1 MATIHKF
8 NGRPRPLLFSFLSLF
23 FISLFFT
30 ILSKRVEDIWPM
42 NVSGPPLQHTTNVG
56 AILMVR
62 FLHYMTTGFLV
73 LYMVLFDKSYDI
85 YYIFLYVSLIM
96 YWLLTNDCILSNIEM
111 SYYLDRGDRNGGDG
125 NGEGEGSM
133 EIEIDNRLHPHYRVF
148 AGEYTDWVVI
158 LQGIWMAVVFVLV
171 VRRRLRGV
179 CSSWFVFLFC
189 GVVLVLQSYLMLK
202 DRL

>member
-1 MATIHKF
+1 
-8 NGRPRPLLFSFLSLF
+8 
-23 FISLFFT
+23 
-30 ILSKRVEDIWPM
+30 M
-42 NVSGPPLQHTTNVG
+42 NVSGPPHTTNVG
-56 AILMVR
+56 AILTVR

-73 LYMVLFDKSYDI
+73 LYTVLFDKSYDI

-111 SYYLDRGDRNGGDG
+111 SYYLDGGGIGANSDYPEHTNATCG
-125 NGEGEGSM
+125 GGGEGEGKGEGSM

-158 LQGIWMAVVFVLV
+158 LQGVWMAVVFVLV

-202 DRL
+202 DRLLN